1 MPYKKYV
8 SHRHMRPT
16 TPRDAR
22 LDTYRAMIMIYTV
35 CVIHTTYWFA
45 VGTEPLLS
53 AMLFEMPVIFFI
65 AGASQAVTEKKRNII
80 QTIINR
86 SKRIL
91 LPLYI
96 FLFFTFATAISLTA
110 TGTDIHPYTID
121 LSRFT
126 AAGLAKVLL
135 TGGSTVFPFYGYTW
149 FVSVYLVISCS
160 LPIQQKLLRHIP
172 GSAYLALTAAV
183 VLALSPLHFKGE
195 MELKH
200 IPAYNFF
207 YIAGYL
213 YYKRCEQRL
222 FTVVT
227 TVATIMTIICFITG
241 NMVPMQS
248 HKFPADIFFVI
259 FGTASLCLLT
269 IIFRRIDIRYTYILR
284 LWNERGYTIYLYQ
297 TVSHAI
303 VYAITYSWIDSIDSH
318 IVKFL
323 IYAPMAFT
331 VTTLLSYITYP
342 TEKYIISKITAK

>member
-1 MPYKKYV
+1 M
-8 SHRHMRPT
+8 
-16 TPRDAR
+16 
-22 LDTYRAMIMIYTV
+22 
-35 CVIHTTYWFA
+35 
-45 VGTEPLLS
+45 
-53 AMLFEMPVIFFI
+53 
-65 AGASQAVTEKKRNII
+65 
-80 QTIINR
+80 
-86 SKRIL
+86 
-91 LPLYI
+91 
-96 FLFFTFATAISLTA
+96 
-110 TGTDIHPYTID
+110 
-121 LSRFT
+121 
-126 AAGLAKVLL
+126 LL

>member
-1 MPYKKYV
+1 
-8 SHRHMRPT
+8 MRPT

-91 LPLYI
+91 LSLYI

-160 LPIQQKLLRHIP
+160 LPIQQKLLRHI
-172 GSAYLALTAAV
+172 
-183 VLALSPLHFKGE
+183 
-195 MELKH
+195 
-200 IPAYNFF
+200 
-207 YIAGYL
+207 L